1 MRKKSNSPLD
11 KKTTVDYIFGHCV
24 EKTLGKKMILNGKN
38 YNNTW
43 GWRWRIPAGAGVVV
57 P

>member
-1 MRKKSNSPLD
+1 M
-11 KKTTVDYIFGHCV
+11 IFD
-24 EKTLGKKMILNGKN
+24 GKN

-57 P
+57 PYFEV